1 VPSVRWFG
9 TRDAAR
15 HIAQREGNGAI
26 ADLLTCGRPLC
37 DDGQAVKSSKGYGT
51 ERDAR
56 EIADG
61 KPPSSFGWQD
71 RVRQRWAWV
80 AKERRGS
87 DAMTR
92 TTGLNR
98 LTAASCFGTLKRNR
112 FVPSRPHLTNSQ
124 GIWWFSGA
132 SDCAIVRKRCLA
144 VGENP
149 RCSLFAIGCAA
160 LVVDLGVHPIK

>member
-1 VPSVRWFG
+1 MQEDSCVPSVRWFG

-112 FVPSRPHLTNSQ
+112 FVPSRLISQ
-124 GIWWFSGA
+124 ILREFGGFLA
-132 SDCAIVRKRCLA
+132 QAIVRLCANAAWPLAKIQDALCL
-144 VGENP
+144 
-149 RCSLFAIGCAA
+149 L
-160 LVVDLGVHPIK
+160 